1 MLDMFAMAAHC
12 MKVTRRCGFYR
23 LWLVGTLVLLI
34 GTGLI
39 LRPDHDA
46 AQYAYISKPIS
57 VPEFLQTLER
67 LVAGKGINPAPE
79 CVPARSPIID
89 QILRMPQP
97 PVVNL

>member
-39 LRPDHDA
+39 LLPDHDA
-46 AQYAYISKPIS
+46 AQYLKHQHIESAESDVQVRQLI
-57 VPEFLQTLER
+57 THTR
-67 LVAGKGINPAPE
+67 
-79 CVPARSPIID
+79 
-89 QILRMPQP
+89 
-97 PVVNL
+97 

>member
-1 MLDMFAMAAHC
+1 MFAMAAHC

-46 AQYAYISKPIS
+46 AQYSI
-57 VPEFLQTLER
+57 
-67 LVAGKGINPAPE
+67 
-79 CVPARSPIID
+79 
-89 QILRMPQP
+89 
-97 PVVNL
+97 